1 MRTTTPNPRAAS
13 WALISAAV
21 LMGGALVTTV
31 WTTHRGVTD
40 ASVMLERGQAGIVQD
55 GVRMR
60 LAELEEE
67 PTSADL
73 AAIVADMEADG
84 LRYLAALDRAGAIVA
99 EAGEPAGDR
108 SAFTGQRARRGA
120 GQSAVGDRLRIQLR
134 RWPRPFERR
143 AWRARRQG
151 GPRRPAF
158 PRRTGPFVI
167 EFQPRVAAE
176 LRAASRQTLAVGALA
191 AGGLLLGAMVLV
203 RWMLH
208 RARLERTLEHE
219 RRLASLGEMSAVMA
233 HEIRNPLASL
243 KGNAQLLARAL
254 PEGERPRAKADRV
267 VDEAIRLE
275 SLTNDL
281 LEFARTGAIQREPV
295 DPAPLLREAAA
306 ELDAARVDIAAD
318 RAPASWPLDPA
329 RVRQVL
335 SNLLENA
342 LQASAGRVT
351 ASAWEEGGRLIYTV
365 RDDGPGIPPEDLPH
379 IFEPFYTRRTRGT
392 GLGLAVARRLAD
404 LHGGTLTARNH
415 PDGGAELRVSIPR
428 S

>member
-1 MRTTTPNPRAAS
+1 MRTSSLTPRAAS
-13 WALISAAV
+13 WALLSAAL
-21 LMGGALVTTV
+21 LMGGALIATV
-31 WTTHRGVTD
+31 WSTHRGVTD
-40 ASVMLERGQAGIVQD
+40 ASAMLERGQAGIVQD

-73 AAIVADMEADG
+73 AAILTDMEAEG
-84 LRYLAALDRAGAIVA
+84 LRYLAAVDRSGSITA
-99 EAGEPAGDR
+99 EAGEPAGAR
-108 SAFTGQRARRGA
+108 SAFTGPRARRSA
-120 GQSAVGDRLRIQLR
+120 GQSTVGDRIRLVLR
-134 RWPRPFERR
+134 RWPRPFDRR
-143 AWRARRQG
+143 AWRGQRDR
-151 GPRRPAF
+151 PRRPAF

-191 AGGLLLGAMVLV
+191 AGGLLLGALVLV

-208 RARLERTLEHE
+208 RAELERRLEHE

-254 PEGERPRAKADRV
+254 PEGERPRARADRV

-281 LEFARTGAIQREPV
+281 LEFARTGAIRREPV

-318 RAPASWPLDPA
+318 RAPAVWPLDPA
-329 RVRQVL
+329 RIRQVL
-335 SNLLENA
+335 GNLLENA
-342 LQASAGRVT
+342 LQASEGRVT
-351 ASAWEEGGRLIYTV
+351 ASAREEDGRLVYTV

-392 GLGLAVARRLAD
+392 GLGLAVARRLVD